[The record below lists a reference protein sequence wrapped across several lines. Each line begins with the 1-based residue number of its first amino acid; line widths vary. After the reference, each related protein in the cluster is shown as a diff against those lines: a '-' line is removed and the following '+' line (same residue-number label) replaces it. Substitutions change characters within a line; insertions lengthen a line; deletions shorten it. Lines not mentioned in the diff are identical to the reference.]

1 VPPREWRLRIEDIL
15 DAATR
20 IARYVEG
27 KDLATFVDD
36 DLTLDGVSRC
46 LGIIGEAAT
55 HIPNEVIAAHP
66 EIPWAEM
73 RAMRNIV
80 VHEYFGV
87 TNETL
92 WKTAREDL
100 PTILEPLRKLLEES
114 ARRVW

>member
-27 KDLATFVDD
+27 MDAAVFVND
-36 DLTLDGVSRC
+36 DLTLDAVSRC
-46 LGIIGEAAT
+46 FGIIGEAAT
-55 HIPNEVIAAHP
+55 HIPNDVIAAHP

-92 WKTAREDL
+92 
-100 PTILEPLRKLLEES
+100 
-114 ARRVW
+114 RRGTSTSRSTKRD